1 MFLQVLEVAVGVR
14 QLLLERLDG
23 LLEALDGHIG
33 AGLPWLPRLAAW
45 GQGGGG
51 GWLRSKALKLGR

>member
-1 MFLQVLEVAVGVR
+1 MLFEVLEVAVGVR

-33 AGLPWLPRLAAW
+33 AGLPGLFRLAGAW
-45 GQGGGG
+45 GEGWGGS
-51 GWLRSKALKLGR
+51 WFRA